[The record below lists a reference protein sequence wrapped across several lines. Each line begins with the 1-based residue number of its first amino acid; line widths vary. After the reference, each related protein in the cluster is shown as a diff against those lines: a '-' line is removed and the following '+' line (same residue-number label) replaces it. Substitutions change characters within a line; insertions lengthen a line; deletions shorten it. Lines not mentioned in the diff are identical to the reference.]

1 MAKNSKTEYNIKK
14 YPLVSYEDSKTND
27 SKLPSPPAEDASA
40 DNGIKQKVT
49 YADEPAF
56 NPNLEH
62 EDEW

>member
-1 MAKNSKTEYNIKK
+1 MAKIRKQNITKK

-27 SKLPSPPAEDASA
+27 SKLPKSTNSEDASA
-40 DNGIKQKVT
+40 DNGIKQKLLMQMNL
-49 YADEPAF
+49 AF